1 MIGFEDATKS
11 IDEAEKANM
20 SFRTKPS
27 IKSAI
32 EKAATLSGVD
42 ASAYAMNA
50 AYKAAMET
58 IEAHE
63 RTFLQ
68 PCDYEAVFSALD
80 NPPKPTR
87 ALRDAYLQYCKRV
100 VSR

>member
-11 IDEAEKANM
+11 IDEAEYANM

-27 IKSAI
+27 IKSAM
-32 EKAATLSGVD
+32 EKSATLSSVD

-50 AYKAAMET
+50 AYKAATET
-58 IEAHE
+58 IDAHE
-63 RTFLQ
+63 RTILQ
-68 PCDYEAVFSALD
+68 LCDCDAVFSALD

-87 ALRDAYLQYCKRV
+87 AMRDAHLRYCKRV

>member
-11 IDEAEKANM
+11 IDEAEYANM
-20 SFRTKPS
+20 SFRNKPS

-32 EKAATLSGVD
+32 EKSATLSGVD

-50 AYKAAMET
+50 VYKAAMET
-58 IEAHE
+58 IDAHE
-63 RTFLQ
+63 RTILQ
-68 PCDYEAVFSALD
+68 LCNYEAVFSALD

-87 ALRDAYLQYCKRV
+87 ALRDAHLRHCKRV